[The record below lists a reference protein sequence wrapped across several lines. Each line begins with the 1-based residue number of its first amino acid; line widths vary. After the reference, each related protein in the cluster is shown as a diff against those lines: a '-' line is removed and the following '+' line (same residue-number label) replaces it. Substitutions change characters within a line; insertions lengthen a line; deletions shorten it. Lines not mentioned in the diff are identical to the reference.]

1 MQKFSGKK
9 ITLLSY
15 EYVEIWGSNPAYIQ
29 NQLVLM
35 IKSNYHG
42 ANVIGSDF
50 IVFFYKKKL
59 GILNFKPHSFH
70 FLTENS
76 FIYIF

>member
-1 MQKFSGKK
+1 MHLMQKFSGKK

-15 EYVEIWGSNPAYIQ
+15 EYVEIWGSNLAYTQ

-42 ANVIGSDF
+42 ANVIGSNS
-50 IVFFYKKKL
+50 IVFIFKK
-59 GILNFKPHSFH
+59 S
-70 FLTENS
+70 
-76 FIYIF
+76 

>member
-1 MQKFSGKK
+1 MKVISKYIMHPMQKFSGKK

-29 NQLVLM
+29 IQLVLM

-50 IVFFYKKKL
+50 IVFFIKK
-59 GILNFKPHSFH
+59 S
-70 FLTENS
+70 
-76 FIYIF
+76 